1 MDNLRS
7 STASP
12 DYGNDDIDIE
22 KANADTTNKPGS
34 EVLDNEE
41 EIPAEVLRQLQEAGV
56 AVSDNHNVTWI
67 PSSPQLPRNWS
78 LPRKLFD
85 SGLILFT
92 EFVTC
97 VS

>member
-22 KANADTTNKPGS
+22 KANADTTNNPVS
-34 EVLDNEE
+34 EISDNEE
-41 EIPAEVLRQLQEAGV
+41 KIPAEVLRQLQEAGL
-56 AVSDNHNVTWI
+56 AVSDNNNVTWL
-67 PSSPQLPRNWS
+67 PNSPLLARNWS

-92 EFVTC
+92 EFITC